1 MTALIDS
8 TEMHLRTLYELR
20 EEGVPSM
27 RARLVERLRLSAPSV
42 SETIARLAADG
53 MVEISRDRT
62 VHLTEKGL
70 VRAAAVMR
78 KHRLAELLLTDVI
91 GLDWR
96 LVHNEACRWEHVISD
111 AVSDRLTVL
120 LGDPQRC
127 PHGNAI
133 PPVIAGPPEPVGP
146 AVSLL
151 SAALPASHEAG
162 AASADAGAEVT
173 LGWMSESLQTDEE
186 TMRRLQEAG
195 VLPGARLSVRAT
207 GDGVVVRASPAG
219 RLAALELAPSV
230 AAVLFVDGGAGPVA
244 ATPTLTE

>member
-20 EEGVPSM
+20 EEGVLSL

-42 SETIARLAADG
+42 SETTARLAAEG
-53 MVEISRDRT
+53 LVEISSDRT
-62 VHLTEKGL
+62 VHLTERGL
-70 VRAAAVMR
+70 IRAAAVMR
-78 KHRLAELLLTDVI
+78 KHRLAELLLTEVI

-133 PPVIAGPPEPVGP
+133 PPPGAGDPEPAASP
-146 AVSLL
+146 VSLL
-151 SAALPASHEAG
+151 AAATTDTGVA
-162 AASADAGAEVT
+162 VT

-186 TMRRLQEAG
+186 IMHRLELAG
-195 VLPGARLSVRAT
+195 VLPGAALRIRTTA
-207 GDGVVVRASPAG
+207 DGVRVAPVEDEGAAG
-219 RLAALELAPSV
+219 LELAPPI
-230 AAVLFVDGGAGPVA
+230 AAVLFVAN
-244 ATPTLTE
+244 

>member
-1 MTALIDS
+1 VTALIDS

-20 EEGVPSM
+20 EEGVLSM

-42 SETIARLAADG
+42 SETTARLATDG
-53 MVEISRDRT
+53 LVEISSDRT

-70 VRAAAVMR
+70 IRAAAVMR

-120 LGDPQRC
+120 LGNPQHC

-133 PPVIAGPPEPVGP
+133 PPAAALDPEPAGSP
-146 AVSLL
+146 VSLL
-151 SAALPASHEAG
+151 AAAK
-162 AASADAGAEVT
+162 DAEAEVT

-186 TMRRLQEAG
+186 LMRRLQDAG
-195 VLPGARLSVRAT
+195 VLPGARLRIQAT
-207 GDGVVVRASPAG
+207 PDGVRVC
-219 RLAALELAPSV
+219 RLAAGDSSVSAGLELAPPV
-230 AAVLFVDGGAGPVA
+230 AAVLFVDRSQP
-244 ATPTLTE
+244 

>member
-20 EEGVPSM
+20 EEGIPSM

-42 SETIARLAADG
+42 SETTARLAADG
-53 MVEISRDRT
+53 LVEISSDRT

-78 KHRLAELLLTDVI
+78 KHRLAELLLTEVI

-133 PPVIAGPPEPVGP
+133 PPAGTSDPEPPEAPR
-146 AVSLL
+146 SLL
-151 SAALPASHEAG
+151 AAATSG
-162 AASADAGAEVT
+162 RTEVT

-186 TMRRLQEAG
+186 TMRRLEDAG
-195 VLPGARLSVRAT
+195 VLPGGRLRISAT
-207 GDGVVVRASPAG
+207 ADGVRVFRVRDGADPETAG
-219 RLAALELAPSV
+219 LELAPPV
-230 AAVLFVDGGAGPVA
+230 AAVLFVAADEGGVEPRL
-244 ATPTLTE
+244 P

>member
-1 MTALIDS
+1 MSALIDS
-8 TEMHLRTLYELR
+8 TEMHLRTLFELR
-20 EEGVPSM
+20 EEGIPSM

-42 SETIARLAADG
+42 SETIARLAAEG
-53 MVEISRDRT
+53 LVEISSDRT
-62 VHLTEKGL
+62 VHLTDKGL
-70 VRAAAVMR
+70 IRAAAVMR

-133 PPVIAGPPEPVGP
+133 PPAEARPGPLGHPVS
-146 AVSLL
+146 VL
-151 SAALPASHEAG
+151 AAATPDG
-162 AASADAGAEVT
+162 GEVT

-186 TMRRLQEAG
+186 TMRRLQDAG
-195 VLPGARLSVRAT
+195 VLPGARLRIRAT
-207 GDGVVVRASPAG
+207 PDGVRVSPVADGSAG
-219 RLAALELAPSV
+219 TLVGLELAPPV
-230 AAVLFVDGGAGPVA
+230 AAVLFLANGEVG
-244 ATPTLTE
+244 